1 MTLPQ
6 IYDYYKP
13 IDFVRKHITKTDAIS
28 EQEKE
33 LVKVHGYG
41 HLADGDISISIGIL
55 SKD

>member
-13 IDFVRKHITKTDAIS
+13 INFVRKHITKTDAIS